1 MRKNLYVVIIIILA
15 LAASILTACGVVIM
29 DDDIFGEYV
38 FTNPPDKETV
48 YDVDEGVVLDGKA
61 DEAFWQTEHNW
72 YVGNFSDGSLG
83 NVEIMHGQL
92 NPCELRVTSH
102 FTDKGVYFMA
112 EMDDDVINVY
122 RVPELAAHQKTGLSF
137 YVAAP
142 GQVKIDEGNGAYE
155 FVLAVD
161 GTSLLNRRYRGGY
174 NRYPLEGIGWATS
187 YVNADFDEH
196 GNGTADGYVMEV
208 FIPWN
213 MIKLDGKPEYLN
225 VAFAGVR
232 HQNATEESQFTWE
245 WNPQGTAKWGEA
257 DTWLKFTESGLYA
270 ADPQDKTI
278 DGDDADWADYTGEVK
293 RVYYTQENDPRYLE
307 YKMTRGSDGLY
318 VYAEAVQ
325 NLFMTD
331 NAGWWLNT
339 NIEVVVTNKQGGGVS
354 YALDG
359 AGWKADYTE
368 GIMKAVDT
376 QIGGKA
382 YKLITAEYFIP
393 DFALSFGASATSG
406 DDIDTTQDVLRV
418 GIAFRNGTGNRLE
431 NGEFDPAT
439 NEVTK
444 AATATD
450 AHVASQP
457 YLIFPFKA
465 SPWDAGQRLYVTEN
479 GIGVGAQGKDK
490 TIDGDASDWADYR
503 GATISSYG
511 ADDDANKGF
520 AVKAVKGSDGLYFY
534 AEIRHANEWVTG
546 GSNFNAVTGLR
557 LQFSITDTQYA
568 GNGDNG
574 KLGWTPNFLAIGCS
588 DGAYC
593 AQHMRRSDSQDANGL
608 YTTVIEGFVPFSQM
622 GDFSNLK
629 DSTGAPVFD
638 RTTGTL
644 ADGYVLR
651 VGFAWESIDETIYV
665 SGWGERAEWLV
676 AQHSLG
682 QAQGNFIVDENGLHR
697 TRNAPASMYIDGD
710 DSDWAAYEGTAF
722 KATAADGERYAETKA
737 VMREDGLYT
746 ITTARIKN
754 FISGNAVTS
763 GWSGVD
769 VASGKTNSALEI
781 RYITASGANELLAL
795 ITPAGATFATSWI
808 PQIDYTF
815 TVIQNGD
822 YYDVVIEAFIENA
835 YLAAKTGSANPEDLQ
850 LSFAFYVPDDDDVR
864 VLAPDGYDTA
874 TSVSG
879 DNGLYYVTVLGLT
892 KESSM
897 LDRTAIY
904 ASAVTD
910 NIRDGVLK
918 PSDALEVTVTV
929 NDVPLIENKDY
940 TLTVSLTAGGGTY
953 TVEGIGSYIGKI
965 VRTFSSGLISLDDVE
980 IIVPDTVEF
989 GESVS
994 VSVIYNGEAVSID
1007 YYEISGGSTDAL
1019 GEKTITVTGK
1029 GMLYGS
1035 KDITFTVVRKDISDG
1050 LSVEITTILVNG
1062 TPTEKVELGS
1072 TTLVKDVDY
1081 TIEFGDVTTAGNKTA
1096 ILTGAGNYTGTF
1108 EVTYVVLAEPVN
1120 MSNVTAAAEAY
1131 DYYEPNADSFLPEN
1145 LVVKYGDTILT
1156 ENTDYTIG
1164 AVEYDNT
1171 DGGQATLTI
1180 NGQGLFTGTTTVNYT
1195 IHLYRYFTDTS
1206 KFAVELSDSE
1216 ALTYTGK
1223 KIEPSV
1229 TVRWNGAELIAGT
1242 DYAVV
1247 YEDNIDAGEATIR
1260 VSARSDQYKGSAEK
1274 KFTIQPKNLSSV
1286 DVEVPDDLKH
1296 SGRAVTPDAT
1306 VTLDGLELTKDT
1318 DFTLSYSGDTANLK
1332 SDKNED
1338 GTYKFNYGEATLIVT
1353 GTGNYTGSTEITY
1366 RFTSEAVAK
1375 RIDGDDVDWA
1385 DYNGNKSIILADNG
1399 AKGVEIMAKWES
1411 DGVYVFAVARHGKL
1425 LKNSGNVLNDTHL
1438 HVALAIGDGTTFVSG
1453 GQYSVTPT
1461 GVYNYWSSGYAGV
1474 HEGAASAF
1482 VTTGEEGSYVTYIE
1496 LFIPQR
1502 RFRYDLSEKFFSG
1515 NALLDTAAMR
1525 IGFSWKT
1532 QGETAVTYDLGYN
1545 DDKTA
1550 VEEWMPLN
1558 RWTDAFGINL
1568 RNVANFYYLDSN
1580 TATINR
1586 GLREQQHVTQHFAI
1600 DGDATD
1606 WADYNGNTAVI
1617 FNKLN
1622 TKGVDIMA
1630 KWESDGVYVFAV
1642 ARHANLTALSG
1653 NPANDTALWISL
1665 GVRSAD
1671 GNFASGGGHYIT
1683 ASGHYTYYA
1692 DAYSGR
1698 YPGIES
1704 AFRVTGEAGGYVTY
1718 IETFIPNSCF
1728 NNNAHFTSGTINDD
1742 SDLRIMFAWR
1752 SVDESEQIFGKNTG
1766 TIWGPMNR
1774 WANGFGSDN
1783 VNTATFY
1790 YLDKNTSSVNRGLR
1804 YSEYVAQDRAIDGD
1818 VSDWSDY
1825 NAANL
1830 TVARTEG
1837 SDGRYIEY
1845 RAYYGTDGTY
1855 LSIRALIDKV
1865 VIGNI
1870 GSTETPV
1877 NFWKIW
1883 KYQTHC
1889 ELVLGGKTLGFAY
1902 GYNTMHDSN
1911 NFDCLEH
1918 AMSYTEQNGQYLV
1931 DIEIFIPKEAYNE
1944 LGFTLNDQ
1952 GNPELG
1958 GWVFG
1963 CQQAEGYLLTEYE
1976 EFKTVDGNAASTQT
1990 DKYQWFG
1997 GNYTKDTFTVA
2008 EYTPAV

>member
-245 WNPQGTAKWGEA
+245 WNPQGAAKWGEA

-376 QIGGKA
+376 QIDGKA

-511 ADDDANKGF
+511 AGDDANKGF

-593 AQHMRRSDSQDANGL
+593 AQHMRRSDSRDANGL

-622 GDFSNLK
+622 GDFSDLK

-682 QAQGNFIVDENGLHR
+682 QAQGNFIVDENGPHR

-769 VASGKTNSALEI
+769 VATGKTNSALEI

-874 TSVSG
+874 TSVSD

-892 KESSM
+892 KESM
-897 LDRTAIY
+897 LGRTAIY

-929 NDVPLIENKDY
+929 NDAPLIENKDY

-1223 KIEPSV
+1223 EIEPSV

-1247 YEDNIDAGEATIR
+1247 YKDNIDAGEATIR
-1260 VSARSDQYKGSAEK
+1260 VSALSDQYKGSAEK
-1274 KFTIQPKNLSSV
+1274 KFTIQPKNLSSA

-1399 AKGVEIMAKWES
+1399 AKGV
-1411 DGVYVFAVARHGKL
+1411 
-1425 LKNSGNVLNDTHL
+1425 
-1438 HVALAIGDGTTFVSG
+1438 
-1453 GQYSVTPT
+1453 
-1461 GVYNYWSSGYAGV
+1461 
-1474 HEGAASAF
+1474 
-1482 VTTGEEGSYVTYIE
+1482 
-1496 LFIPQR
+1496 
-1502 RFRYDLSEKFFSG
+1502 
-1515 NALLDTAAMR
+1515 
-1525 IGFSWKT
+1525 
-1532 QGETAVTYDLGYN
+1532 
-1545 DDKTA
+1545 
-1550 VEEWMPLN
+1550 
-1558 RWTDAFGINL
+1558 
-1568 RNVANFYYLDSN
+1568 
-1580 TATINR
+1580 
-1586 GLREQQHVTQHFAI
+1586 
-1600 DGDATD
+1600 
-1606 WADYNGNTAVI
+1606 
-1617 FNKLN
+1617 
-1622 TKGVDIMA
+1622 DIMA

-1671 GNFASGGGHYIT
+1671 GNFVSGGGHYIT
-1683 ASGHYTYYA
+1683 ASGNYTYYA

-1870 GSTETPV
+1870 SSTATPV
-1877 NFWKIW
+1877 NFWNIW

>member
-245 WNPQGTAKWGEA
+245 WNPQGAAKWGEA

-376 QIGGKA
+376 QIDGKA

-511 ADDDANKGF
+511 AGDDANKGF

-593 AQHMRRSDSQDANGL
+593 AQHMRRSDSRDANGL

-622 GDFSNLK
+622 GDFSDLK

-769 VASGKTNSALEI
+769 VATGKTNSALEI

-874 TSVSG
+874 TSVSD

-892 KESSM
+892 KESM
-897 LDRTAIY
+897 LGRTAIY

-929 NDVPLIENKDY
+929 NDAPLIENKDY

-1223 KIEPSV
+1223 EIEPSV

-1247 YEDNIDAGEATIR
+1247 YKDNIDAGEATIR
-1260 VSARSDQYKGSAEK
+1260 VSALSDQYKGSAEK
-1274 KFTIQPKNLSSV
+1274 KFTIQPKNLSSA

-1399 AKGVEIMAKWES
+1399 AKGV
-1411 DGVYVFAVARHGKL
+1411 
-1425 LKNSGNVLNDTHL
+1425 
-1438 HVALAIGDGTTFVSG
+1438 
-1453 GQYSVTPT
+1453 
-1461 GVYNYWSSGYAGV
+1461 
-1474 HEGAASAF
+1474 
-1482 VTTGEEGSYVTYIE
+1482 
-1496 LFIPQR
+1496 
-1502 RFRYDLSEKFFSG
+1502 
-1515 NALLDTAAMR
+1515 
-1525 IGFSWKT
+1525 
-1532 QGETAVTYDLGYN
+1532 
-1545 DDKTA
+1545 
-1550 VEEWMPLN
+1550 
-1558 RWTDAFGINL
+1558 
-1568 RNVANFYYLDSN
+1568 
-1580 TATINR
+1580 
-1586 GLREQQHVTQHFAI
+1586 
-1600 DGDATD
+1600 
-1606 WADYNGNTAVI
+1606 
-1617 FNKLN
+1617 
-1622 TKGVDIMA
+1622 DIMA

-1671 GNFASGGGHYIT
+1671 GNFVSGGGHYIT
-1683 ASGHYTYYA
+1683 ASGNYTYYA

-1870 GSTETPV
+1870 SSTATPV
-1877 NFWKIW
+1877 NFWNIW